1 MTKKKI
7 SIGIVQENPIVG
19 DIEGNL
25 QLAINAI
32 DKLSKQS
39 SPDIFLFTEMFI
51 TGYPPEDLI
60 LRDDLLDASYEA
72 VEKLCEVKP
81 ESFIV
86 IGYPKKEG
94 DSIFNCAGV
103 LRNKS
108 VITEYKK
115 QELPNYEVFDE
126 KRYFQSGKGPG
137 IFEVNGLR
145 VGLSV
150 CEDIWHENVIKQLH
164 EKKTDLILNINAS
177 PFHLDKI
184 KERKVLIS
192 GHAINYSLPIV
203 YANQVGGQ
211 DELVFDGTSMAMD
224 GEGQQILQLEKFK
237 EDFWLDLKLNDIP
250 QTTLFKED
258 YKIVNF
264 TSDQEGKLSS
274 EKKEEIPE
282 DKELEEVYKALV
294 LGAKD
299 YIQKNNFPGVLI
311 GSSGGID
318 SALTAAIAADAI
330 GPEKVRTFMLPFK
343 FTSDMSVEDSEKLA
357 VNLGIKHS
365 VIPIGDIYESFAD
378 SLEDEFSGLEPD
390 ITEENLQSRC
400 RGVILMALSNKSGE
414 LVLTTGNKSETA
426 VGYSTLYGD
435 TAGGFGVLKDVPK
448 TLVYELSRYRNTIS
462 HVIPDRIIDRPPSAE
477 LAPDQQ
483 DSDSLPDYAI
493 LDKIIELYVEQDKSK
508 VEIEESGIDK
518 SMVDRVIRLI
528 DLSEYK
534 RRQAPLG
541 VKITSRGFGKDRRYP
556 ITNNFLK

>member
-126 KRYFQSGKGPG
+126 KRYFQSGKVPG

-237 EDFWLDLKLNDIP
+237 ED
-250 QTTLFKED
+250 

-264 TSDQEGKLSS
+264 TSDQDGKLSS
-274 EKKEEIPE
+274 EKREEIPE

-343 FTSDMSVEDSEKLA
+343 FTSDMSVEDSKKLA

-556 ITNNFLK
+556 ITNKFLK

>member
-25 QLAINAI
+25 KLAINAI
-32 DKLSKQS
+32 DKLSTQS

-237 EDFWLDLKLNDIP
+237 ED
-250 QTTLFKED
+250 

-274 EKKEEIPE
+274 EKREEIPE

-477 LAPDQQ
+477 LAPEQQ

-508 VEIEESGIDK
+508 AEIEESGIDK

-556 ITNNFLK
+556 ITNKFLK

>member
-237 EDFWLDLKLNDIP
+237 ED
-250 QTTLFKED
+250 

-274 EKKEEIPE
+274 EKREEIPE
-282 DKELEEVYKALV
+282 DRELEEVYKALV

-556 ITNNFLK
+556 ITNKFLK

>member
-103 LRNKS
+103 LRSKS

-184 KERKVLIS
+184 KERKALIS
-192 GHAINYSLPIV
+192 GHAIDYSLPIV

-237 EDFWLDLKLNDIP
+237 ED
-250 QTTLFKED
+250 

-264 TSDQEGKLSS
+264 TSDQEGKLLS
-274 EKKEEIPE
+274 EKREEIPE

-556 ITNNFLK
+556 ITNKFLK

>member
-126 KRYFQSGKGPG
+126 KRYFQPGKGPG

-224 GEGQQILQLEKFK
+224 GDGQQILQLEKFK
-237 EDFWLDLKLNDIP
+237 ED
-250 QTTLFKED
+250 

-264 TSDQEGKLSS
+264 ISDQEGKLSS
-274 EKKEEIPE
+274 EKREEIPE

-556 ITNNFLK
+556 ITNKFLK

>member
-237 EDFWLDLKLNDIP
+237 ED
-250 QTTLFKED
+250 
-258 YKIVNF
+258 YKVVNF

-274 EKKEEIPE
+274 EKREEIPE

-508 VEIEESGIDK
+508 AEIEESGIDK

-556 ITNNFLK
+556 ITNKFLK

>member
-184 KERKVLIS
+184 KERKALIS
-192 GHAINYSLPIV
+192 GHAIDYSLPIV

-237 EDFWLDLKLNDIP
+237 ED
-250 QTTLFKED
+250 

-274 EKKEEIPE
+274 EKREEIPE
-282 DKELEEVYKALV
+282 DRELEEVYKALV

-556 ITNNFLK
+556 ITNKFLK

>member
-237 EDFWLDLKLNDIP
+237 ED
-250 QTTLFKED
+250 

-264 TSDQEGKLSS
+264 ISDQEGKLSS

-318 SALTAAIAADAI
+318 SALTATIAADAI

-508 VEIEESGIDK
+508 AEIEESGIDK

-556 ITNNFLK
+556 ITNKFLK

>member
-237 EDFWLDLKLNDIP
+237 ED
-250 QTTLFKED
+250 

-274 EKKEEIPE
+274 EKREEIPE

-508 VEIEESGIDK
+508 LEIEESGIDK

-556 ITNNFLK
+556 ITNKFLK

>member
-32 DKLSKQS
+32 DTLSKQS

-150 CEDIWHENVIKQLH
+150 CEDIWHENVVKQLH

-224 GEGQQILQLEKFK
+224 AEGQQILQLEK
-237 EDFWLDLKLNDIP
+237 
-250 QTTLFKED
+250 FKED

-274 EKKEEIPE
+274 EKREEIPE

-556 ITNNFLK
+556 ITNKFLK

>member
-39 SPDIFLFTEMFI
+39 SPDIFVFTEMFL

-60 LRDDLLDASYEA
+60 LRDDLLDASYQA
-72 VEKLCEVKP
+72 VEKLCDVKP

-237 EDFWLDLKLNDIP
+237 ED
-250 QTTLFKED
+250 

-274 EKKEEIPE
+274 EKREEIPE

-508 VEIEESGIDK
+508 AEIEESGIDK

-556 ITNNFLK
+556 ITNKFLK

>member
-7 SIGIVQENPIVG
+7 SVGIVQENPIVG

-32 DKLSKQS
+32 EKISKKS

-60 LRDDLLDASYEA
+60 LREDLLEASYDA
-72 VEKLCEVKP
+72 IRRLCDIKP

-94 DSIFNCAGV
+94 DAIFNCAGV

-126 KRYFQSGKGPG
+126 KRYFQPG
-137 IFEVNGLR
+137 NSPGVFEVNGLR

-150 CEDIWHENVIKQLH
+150 CEDIWHERVIKQLH
-164 EKKTDLILNINAS
+164 EKKADLVLNINAS
-177 PFHLDKI
+177 PFHLQKI
-184 KERKVLIS
+184 KERKALIS
-192 GHAINYSLPIV
+192 GHATEYSLPIV

-224 GEGQQILQLEKFK
+224 SDGHQIIQLEKFK
-237 EDFWLDLKLNDIP
+237 EDQK
-250 QTTLFKED
+250 
-258 YKIVNF
+258 VVHF
-264 TSDQEGKLSS
+264 TSQQEGKLLS
-274 EKKEEIPE
+274 EVRAAIPE
-282 DKELEEVYKALV
+282 DNELEEVYKALV

-299 YIQKNNFPGVLI
+299 YIEKNHFPGVLI

-330 GPEKVRTFMLPFK
+330 GPDRVRTFMMPFK
-343 FTSDMSVEDSEKLA
+343 FTSDMSVEDSKKLA
-357 VNLGIKHS
+357 GNLGIKHS
-365 VIPIGDIYESFAD
+365 VIPIGDIYESFAT
-378 SLEDEFSGLEPD
+378 SLEDEFKGLEPD

-400 RGVILMALSNKSGE
+400 RGVVLMALSNKSGE

-448 TLVYELSRYRNTIS
+448 TLVYDLSRYRNTIS
-462 HVIPDRIIDRPPSAE
+462 HVIPERIIDRPPSAE

-483 DSDSLPDYAI
+483 DSDSLPDYDI

-508 VEIEESGIDK
+508 IDIEKTGIEK
-518 SMVDRVIRLI
+518 NIVDRVVRLI

-556 ITNNFLK
+556 ITNKFLK

>member
-145 VGLSV
+145 IGLSV

-237 EDFWLDLKLNDIP
+237 ED
-250 QTTLFKED
+250 

-274 EKKEEIPE
+274 EKREEIPE

-378 SLEDEFSGLEPD
+378 SLEDEFSGLESD

-493 LDKIIELYVEQDKSK
+493 LDKIIELYVEQDMSK

-556 ITNNFLK
+556 ITNKFLK

>member
-32 DKLSKQS
+32 GKLSKQS
-39 SPDIFLFTEMFI
+39 SPDIFLFTEMFL
-51 TGYPPEDLI
+51 TGYPPEDII
-60 LRDDLLDASYEA
+60 LRDDLLDASYQA
-72 VEKLCEVKP
+72 VEKLCDVKP

-126 KRYFQSGKGPG
+126 KRYFKPGKGPG

-184 KERKVLIS
+184 KERKALIS
-192 GHAINYSLPIV
+192 GHAIDYSLPIV

-224 GEGQQILQLEKFK
+224 GDGQQILQLEKFK
-237 EDFWLDLKLNDIP
+237 ED
-250 QTTLFKED
+250 

-264 TSDQEGKLSS
+264 ISDQEGKLSS
-274 EKKEEIPE
+274 EKREEIPE

-343 FTSDMSVEDSEKLA
+343 YTSDMSVEDSEKLA

-365 VIPIGDIYESFAD
+365 VIPIGEIYESFAD

-448 TLVYELSRYRNTIS
+448 TLVYDLSRYRNTIS

-508 VEIEESGIDK
+508 AEIEASGIEK

-556 ITNNFLK
+556 ITNKFLK